1 MATQIANDMKELKA
15 IIAETKKLTET
26 LKELRDRKK
35 QLESNI
41 LQYLEENQQPGVK
54 FQELIVLRN
63 EKTTFTKK
71 KSKDKEQA
79 IVRILEENGVTDARS
94 VYKAIG
100 EAGKGEEIAV
110 TKLKVKQSIPD
121 LF

>member
-15 IIAETKKLTET
+15 IMAETKKITET

-35 QLESNI
+35 TLESNI
-41 LQYLEENQQPGVK
+41 LQYLEDNQQPGVK

-79 IVRILEENGVTDARS
+79 IVRILEENGVSDARG

>member
-15 IIAETKKLTET
+15 IMAETKKLMDT
-26 LKELRDRKK
+26 LKEIRDRKK

-41 LQYLEENQQPGVK
+41 LQYLEENSQPGVK
-54 FQELIVLRN
+54 YQELIVLRN
-63 EKTTFTKK
+63 EKTTFSKK
-71 KSKDKEQA
+71 KPKEREQE
-79 IVRILEENGVTDARS
+79 IVKILEENGVADARG

-110 TKLKVKQSIPD
+110 TKLKVKQTIPD